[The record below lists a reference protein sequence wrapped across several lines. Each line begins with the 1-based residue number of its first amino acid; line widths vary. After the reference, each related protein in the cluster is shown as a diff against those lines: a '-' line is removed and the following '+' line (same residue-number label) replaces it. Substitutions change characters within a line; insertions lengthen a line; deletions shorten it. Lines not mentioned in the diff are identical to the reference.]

1 MFDDQDPE
9 LARIFAQAREPLA
22 DNEFTAKLLGKIDR
36 ARRVRLWGQ
45 ILVIAVIVGVVGVNV
60 RSVLQQTAD
69 AVRYIGEL
77 SPGSADVLISPW
89 GWAVSM
95 LIGAWVVLRTRPSRR

>member
-9 LARIFAQAREPLA
+9 LARIFAQACEPLA
-22 DNEFTAKLLGKIDR
+22 DSEFTATLLRKIDR
-36 ARRVRLWGQ
+36 ARRVRLWRQ
-45 ILVIAVIVGVVGVNV
+45 ILAIAVIVGVVGIIA
-60 RSVLQQTAD
+60 RPVLQQTAD
-69 AVRYIGEL
+69 LVRYIGEL
-77 SPGSADVLISPW
+77 SPDSAAVLITPG

>member
-22 DNEFTAKLLGKIDR
+22 DNEFTAKLLRKIDR

-45 ILVIAVIVGVVGVNV
+45 ILVIAVIAGVVGVNV

-69 AVRYIGEL
+69 AVRYIGESL
-77 SPGSADVLISPW
+77 PGSADVLISPW

-95 LIGAWVVLRTRPSRR
+95 LIGAWVVLRSRPSRR